1 VLKRCV
7 SAPGKVILFGEHFV
21 VEGVPAIASAI
32 GLRVRACVDIG
43 VDSSRVRV
51 IVKSDAFGE
60 AEIYPAKPPKWAS
73 QFRHIVELFGK
84 RFGDIIAAKITIESS
99 LPVGA
104 GLGSSAASAVAF
116 TAAYGLA
123 YGIQLPASEVSQL
136 AFEAEKLVHGK
147 PSGIDNTVSCYGGT
161 ILYARNEGFK
171 PLNVNLP
178 PSVKLVIADSGIQRS
193 TAQAVSLVLARKQ
206 KLGKLG
212 NMIYSVAREL
222 VLTAVDALKKADIEL
237 LGELM
242 DVNHGLLNAMGV
254 SLPELETLVHRARKA
269 GAYGAKITG
278 AGLGGTIIALVDA
291 DKIDRVVKSLNEVA
305 ARVYTTSINSPGL
318 KYD

>member
-1 VLKRCV
+1 MSEYCV

-32 GLRVRACVDIG
+32 GLRVRACVTTEVGGD
-43 VDSSRVRV
+43 RV
-51 IVKSDAFGE
+51 IVESNVFGK
-60 AEIYPAKPPKWAS
+60 AEVYPAKPPSWAS
-73 QFRHIVELFGK
+73 QFRRIIELFGE
-84 RFGDIIAAKITIESS
+84 RFGEIVAAKITIESS

-116 TAAYGLA
+116 AAAYGLA
-123 YGIQLPASEVSQL
+123 YGVRLPLSEVSQL

-147 PSGIDNTVSCYGGT
+147 PSGIDNTISCYGGT
-161 ILYARNEGFK
+161 ILYTRGRGFEH
-171 PLNVNLP
+171 LDVNLP
-178 PSVKLVIADSGIQRS
+178 QTVKLVIADSGIQRS
-193 TAQAVSLVLARKQ
+193 TKQAVSLVLARKR

-212 NMIYSVAREL
+212 DMIYDVAREL
-222 VLTAVDALKKADIEL
+222 VHKAIDALRRADIEL

-254 SLPELETLVHRARKA
+254 SLPELETLVHRARRA

-278 AGLGGTIIALVDA
+278 AGLGGTIIALVD
-291 DKIDRVVKSLNEVA
+291 DDRVDNVVRSLSEVA
-305 ARVYTTSINSPGL
+305 AKVFITSINGPGL
-318 KYD
+318 KYG

>member
-1 VLKRCV
+1 M

-21 VEGVPAIASAI
+21 VEGAPAIASAI
-32 GLRVRACVDIG
+32 DLRVRACVTTEVNSD
-43 VDSSRVRV
+43 RV
-51 IVKSDAFGE
+51 IVRSDVFGE
-60 AEIYPAKPPKWAS
+60 AEIYPTKPPRWAS
-73 QFRHIVELFGK
+73 QFRRIVELLGRRFGK
-84 RFGDIIAAKITIESS
+84 IAPAKITIESS

-104 GLGSSAASAVAF
+104 GLGSSAASAAAF

-123 YGIQLPASEVSQL
+123 YGIRLSTLEVSQL

-147 PSGIDNTVSCYGGT
+147 PSGIDNTISCYGGT
-161 ILYARNEGFK
+161 ILYTRNKGFE
-171 PLNVNLP
+171 PLNANLP
-178 PSVKLVIADSGIQRS
+178 STVKLVIADSGIQRS
-193 TAQAVSLVLARKQ
+193 TGQAVSLVLARKR

-212 NMIYSVAREL
+212 DMIYDVAKEL
-222 VLTAVDALKKADIEL
+222 VLAAVDALKRADVEL

-254 SLPELETLVHRARKA
+254 SLPELETLVYRARKA

-291 DKIDRVVKSLNEVA
+291 DKLNNVVRSLSEVA
-305 ARVYTTSINSPGL
+305 TRVFVASINSPGL
-318 KYD
+318 KYE